1 MLIKNLLDLPTPSH
15 VIDLDKIESNLNI
28 LEHLCKKTNL
38 MLLFALKGFSNPQI
52 LQHFILRFD
61 GISASSL
68 WEARLAKELTTLPV
82 HTFSPSYCEK
92 NFPSIC
98 AFSDCIIFNSI
109 SQWERFKATVI
120 SNKLNCGIRIN
131 PEYSEIEKYAINPCH
146 PTSRFGVHI
155 EELEKIDFSNIK
167 GIHFHTMCEQYSDT
181 FRNTLNVIENKFGTF
196 LHQAEW
202 LNIGGGQLFCDEEYN
217 LHESI
222 ELLNQIQN
230 KYNLKIIAEPC
241 ETVVSEAGYFVT
253 TVTDIVFNKIYTAI
267 LDASAICHLPDIIQ
281 SPYRC
286 EVINA
291 AQPNVK
297 KYTYKLAGSTC
308 YAGDIFG
315 EYSFDTPLDVGSKI
329 IFCDTAPY
337 SMVKSNIFN
346 GIPLP
351 SYISIKKGHAFCLE
365 KQYDYNTFLSLI

>member
-1 MLIKNLLDLPTPSH
+1 MITNYLLDLPTPCH
-15 VIDLDKIESNLNI
+15 VIDLDKIESNLNV
-28 LEHLCKKTNL
+28 LEYLCKKTNL
-38 MLLFALKGFSNPQI
+38 LLLFALKGFSNPQI
-52 LQHFILRFD
+52 LKYFILHFD

-68 WEARLAKELTTLPV
+68 WEARLAKELTSLPV

-92 NFPSIC
+92 TFSSIC
-98 AFSDCIIFNSI
+98 SFSDYIIFNSI
-109 SQWERFKATVI
+109 SQWERFKTTII
-120 SNKLNCGIRIN
+120 SEKLNCGIRIN
-131 PEYSEIEKYAINPCH
+131 PEYSEIKKYAINPCH
-146 PTSRFGVHI
+146 PSSRFGVHI

-167 GIHFHTMCEQYSDT
+167 GIHFHNMCEQYSDT
-181 FRNTLNVIENKFGTF
+181 FRNTLTVIEKKFGIY
-196 LHQAEW
+196 LHQAQW
-202 LNIGGGQLFCDEEYN
+202 LNIGGRQLFCDEDYK

-222 ELLNQIQN
+222 ELINRIQN

-241 ETVVSEAGYFVT
+241 EAVVSEAGYFVA
-253 TVTDIVFNKIYTAI
+253 TVTDIVYNNIYTAI
-267 LDASAICHLPDIIQ
+267 LDASAICHLPDIIH

-286 EVINA
+286 EIINGT
-291 AQPNVK
+291 QPHVK
-297 KYTYKLAGSTC
+297 KYTYRLAGSTC

-315 EYSFDTPLDVGSKI
+315 DYSCDTPLDIGSKI

-351 SYISIKKGHAFCLE
+351 SYISIRKGQAFCIE